1 VLPPPIR
8 VTIVAA
14 SLYSAW
20 PTLLS
25 GVDRK
30 VRSMMGAKVSSCHS
44 RGQPTDDNLRIRPR
58 QH

>member
-14 SLYSAW
+14 SLCSAW

-30 VRSMMGAKVSSCHS
+30 VRSMMGSGEVGSSKLTA
-44 RGQPTDDNLRIRPR
+44 RA
-58 QH
+58 